1 MIKPLLHNFLELL
14 IIILDTRFEKQ
25 DVLSMLI
32 DKEQNVLIY
41 ESCFYKE
48 KEVGM
53 MKVSKALMTSS
64 FQKATSDRYQVFR
77 NSLI

>member
-1 MIKPLLHNFLELL
+1 MIKPLLHNFLEQL
-14 IIILDTRFEKQ
+14 ITILDTCFKKL

-32 DKEQNVLIY
+32 DQEQNVLIY

-48 KEVGM
+48 KEARV

-64 FQKATSDRYQVFR
+64 FQ
-77 NSLI
+77 